1 MFFKVPFLSSYL
13 SPLIVTP
20 DEISEWE
27 NTEIVPFA
35 FSSKIIL
42 PFVIEVNEV
51 SRASIIAVIPR
62 LDRRD
67 ELDIRKS
74 MVGSAARCAVE
85 NEIFISAHHA
95 LCDRRPHIRIV
106 LFAGQDDN
114 IPPVRSV
121 SEGIEIAYN

>member
-1 MFFKVPFLSSYL
+1 MLTPRAYVFFKVLFLSSYL

-27 NTEIVPFA
+27 NTEIMPFA

-62 LDRRD
+62 LDRD
-67 ELDIRKS
+67 EMSWIFAR
-74 MVGSAARCAVE
+74 VWSA
-85 NEIFISAHHA
+85 
-95 LCDRRPHIRIV
+95 L
-106 LFAGQDDN
+106 
-114 IPPVRSV
+114 PPD
-121 SEGIEIAYN
+121 AP

>member
-27 NTEIVPFA
+27 STEIMPFA

-62 LDRRD
+62 LDRD
-67 ELDIRKS
+67 EMSWIF
-74 MVGSAARCAVE
+74 ARVCRL
-85 NEIFISAHHA
+85 FRPM
-95 LCDRRPHIRIV
+95 RRR
-106 LFAGQDDN
+106 
-114 IPPVRSV
+114 
-121 SEGIEIAYN
+121 E

>member
-1 MFFKVPFLSSYL
+1 MLTPRAYVFFKVPFLSSYL

-62 LDRRD
+62 LDRD
-67 ELDIRKS
+67 EMS
-74 MVGSAARCAVE
+74 
-85 NEIFISAHHA
+85 
-95 LCDRRPHIRIV
+95 
-106 LFAGQDDN
+106 
-114 IPPVRSV
+114 
-121 SEGIEIAYN
+121 